1 MQKDTAAIISAAK
14 KRYDRV
20 CSEVGQLTGAL
31 HTLKSQL
38 ADQGFDTVEDASAHL
53 GNELEA
59 IKGMSEELDRLVE
72 ELSEIMNGASSDERI

>member
-1 MQKDTAAIISAAK
+1 
-14 KRYDRV
+14 V

-53 GNELEA
+53 SDELEE
-59 IKGMSEELDRLVE
+59 IRGMSEELDGLVA
-72 ELSEIMNGASSDERI
+72 ELSKIMNGASSDERI